1 MSRTASID
9 SGRRR
14 PAGAALIALL
24 CLSALFIFS
33 ACSGPA
39 GGEPT
44 VAEPTLAPTEVAS
57 ATPSPAPTSTPEPT
71 LTPEATPTTPP
82 ELLSAQAT
90 AEAAATAG
98 PAPADLPATPIT
110 APTESGPTAAAETPA
125 VLGGPPGV
133 NGVSPEQ
140 IAVISPETAAHVREI
155 WALGRQLGR
164 SPQYYSKLGDST
176 AMTPHMLARFDEPGL
191 NMGDYAYLQPTIDYY
206 AGVFDEFG
214 VATNYGLHSWS
225 IFDPLWAPKEWC
237 QPNEHVL
244 ECEFRLNNPS
254 VLIIRL
260 GSNDAGSPDGFRYNM
275 RLAVQYALDNGV
287 IPVLV
292 TKADR
297 FEGDDTNNTIL
308 REIAAEYQIPL
319 WDFDRVATTIP
330 GKGLDADGIHMVYYT
345 ANDYSDPAAFQSG
358 HALQDLT
365 GLIML
370 DTIRKIVTG
379 ESDGTGG

>member
-1 MSRTASID
+1 MLLLFSMI
-9 SGRRR
+9 
-14 PAGAALIALL
+14 ALIAMT
-24 CLSALFIFS
+24 

-39 GGEPT
+39 
-44 VAEPTLAPTEVAS
+44 AEDPAPTEPPAATEAPS
-57 ATPSPAPTSTPEPT
+57 ATVPPADTATPEAT
-71 LTPEATPTTPP
+71 ATTEATPTTPP
-82 ELLSAQAT
+82 ELLAAQAT

-98 PAPADLPATPIT
+98 LSATDSPATSGAPAATVVTNAPAATGVAGSTPEG
-110 APTESGPTAAAETPA
+110 APPA

-133 NGVSPEQ
+133 NGVLPEQ
-140 IAVISPETAAHVREI
+140 IAVISLETAEHVREI

-164 SPQYYSKLGDST
+164 NAQYYSKLGDST

-191 NMGDYAYLQPTIDYY
+191 NLGDYAYLQPTIDYY

-225 IFDPLWAPKEWC
+225 IFDPMWAPADWC
-237 QPNEHVL
+237 DDGETVL
-244 ECEFRLNNPS
+244 QCEFRLNNPS

-260 GSNDAGSPDGFRYNM
+260 GSNDAGSPDGFRYNI
-275 RLAVQYALDNGV
+275 RLAIEYALENGV
-287 IPVLV
+287 IPILV

-308 REIAAEYQIPL
+308 RELAAEYQVPL
-319 WDFDRVATTIP
+319 WDFDRVAATIP
-330 GKGLDADGIHMVYYT
+330 GKGLDTDGIHMAYYT
-345 ANDYSDPAAFQSG
+345 ANDFSDPAAFQSG
-358 HALQDLT
+358 HAMQDLT

-370 DTIRKIVTG
+370 DAIRKIVTG

>member
-1 MSRTASID
+1 
-9 SGRRR
+9 
-14 PAGAALIALL
+14 
-24 CLSALFIFS
+24 
-33 ACSGPA
+33 
-39 GGEPT
+39 
-44 VAEPTLAPTEVAS
+44 
-57 ATPSPAPTSTPEPT
+57 
-71 LTPEATPTTPP
+71 
-82 ELLSAQAT
+82 
-90 AEAAATAG
+90 
-98 PAPADLPATPIT
+98 
-110 APTESGPTAAAETPA
+110 
-125 VLGGPPGV
+125 V
-133 NGVSPEQ
+133 NGVPPEQ

-164 SPQYYSKLGDST
+164 SSQYYSKLGDST

-191 NMGDYAYLQPTIDYY
+191 NLGDYAYLQPTVDYY

-225 IFDPLWAPKEWC
+225 IFDPMWAPKEWC
-237 QPNEHVL
+237 EPNEHVL

-260 GSNDAGSPDGFRYNM
+260 GSNDAGSPDGFRYNI
-275 RLAVQYALDNGV
+275 RLAVEYALENGV

-319 WDFDRVATTIP
+319 WDFDQVATTIP